1 MNRKDG
7 TGFTH
12 CVEKITLSRLGCIMA
27 LVGTGR
33 AISVLFG
40 INGLRNKTSHLL
52 GPVLKSHFSAISL
65 NLGCV

>member
-1 MNRKDG
+1 MSRKGG

-12 CVEKITLSRLGCIMA
+12 CVEKITLSRLGCRMA

-52 GPVLKSHFSAISL
+52 GPLLKSHFSVL
-65 NLGCV
+65 NQIV